1 MATIESTKASFFFSF
16 SCSSMEWG
24 EEVLLFGVAPRFH
37 SFQCASFI
45 LHPRMHTHTQREK
58 WYGHLFR
65 RPTTLFV
72 FWFTLAPKLGQRC
85 HRFAFSFFFPPPD
98 GFYFWFLLP
107 LHPPYCRYSIPDY
120 FSCVFQGVHLISP
133 SLTGFAGVSIKRE
146 YTRARSF
153 SFGQKREF
161 HNEDLR
167 RWWASWSVR
176 LLGRWGHYRF
186 LPRCVCCVCEGVPLC
201 SERWSCEGLLPS
213 SNLCGTAGHGR
224 ARLDWRVQVDEYFQ
238 PQRWVRV
245 FLFFGEA
252 RVLSIVCVVLRVFVV
267 CVRRVCA
274 RAPVCLSLSL
284 FPPSL
289 CCVTLQVGEV
299 IISLLKI
306 DILCVQESIYLSALL
321 PLHTVP

>member
-1 MATIESTKASFFFSF
+1 LALRHGFIRFNAPLSSSTHAY
-16 SCSSMEWG
+16 
-24 EEVLLFGVAPRFH
+24 
-37 SFQCASFI
+37 
-45 LHPRMHTHTQREK
+45 THTQREK

-85 HRFAFSFFFPPPD
+85 HRFAFSFFFPPD

-107 LHPPYCRYSIPDY
+107 LHPPCRYSIPDY
-120 FSCVFQGVHLISP
+120 FSCVFQGVHLISS
-133 SLTGFAGVSIKRE
+133 SLTGFAGVPIKRE

-186 LPRCVCCVCEGVPLC
+186 LPRCVCVLCVCEGVPLC

-224 ARLDWRVQVDEYFQ
+224 ARLDWRVEVDEYFQ

-245 FLFFGEA
+245 FFPPFFFGEA
-252 RVLSIVCVVLRVFVV
+252 RVLSIVCVALRVFVV
-267 CVRRVCA
+267 CAPCMRA
-274 RAPVCLSLSL
+274 RLSVCLSLSS
-284 FPPSL
+284 PSL

-321 PLHTVP
+321 HHYTPCRSGK